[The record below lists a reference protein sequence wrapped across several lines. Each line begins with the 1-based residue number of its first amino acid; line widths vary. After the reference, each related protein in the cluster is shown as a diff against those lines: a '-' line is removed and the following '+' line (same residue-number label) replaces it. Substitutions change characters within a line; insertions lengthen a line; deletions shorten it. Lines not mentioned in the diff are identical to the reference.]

1 MVQEAIIR
9 LVSKDG
15 ESTGNLF
22 MVGDVKQSIYRFRLA
37 EPNLF
42 LGKYNRFTSNGE
54 NTGLK
59 IDLARNF
66 RSRKEVLKWNQL
78 FI

>member
-1 MVQEAIIR
+1 MVQEAIIG
-9 LVSKDG
+9 LVTKDG

-42 LGKYNRFTSNGE
+42 LGKYNRFTSDGE
-54 NTGLK
+54 EHGFKN
-59 IDLARNF
+59 
-66 RSRKEVLKWNQL
+66 
-78 FI
+78 